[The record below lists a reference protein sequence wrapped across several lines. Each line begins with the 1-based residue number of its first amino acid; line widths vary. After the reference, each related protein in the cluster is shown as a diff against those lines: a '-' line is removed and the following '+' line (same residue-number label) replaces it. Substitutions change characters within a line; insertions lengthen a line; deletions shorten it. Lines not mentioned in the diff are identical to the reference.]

1 LTVPVRLKPA
11 HLHYDIFPIINLII
25 LETTIMRR
33 TLTFWILGALCCLA
47 SLSAPAQTYYV
58 SSSGND
64 SNSGLS
70 AEQAWKTIGHVNA
83 RMDQLT
89 GATVLFERGQTF
101 IGQLSI
107 TADGLTVGAYGGGNK
122 PLIRATRWLP
132 SGWTSAGNNLW
143 EITLDDAPERVR
155 GVYRAKESLPLG
167 RYPNLSDPEHEGFF
181 YHEATIK
188 EGNFPKTIVD
198 NQLSELVNQD
208 WTGAEIVIRLNR
220 WRLVI
225 DTVAS
230 ISGNQISIVNPPRLF
245 LPKNRGGYFFQND
258 IKTLDQEGEWS
269 HDGEQNKLYLY
280 STTDPNNQQL
290 SYTAF
295 DYAVQIAEANE
306 VSVANLGLFGSN
318 EAAVKIE
325 QSNNATV
332 SQLTIQPTGYFGV
345 HVDNSSGASILNC
358 EIRDTNL
365 EAIRVERNSEGA
377 TIKDC
382 VLEDIALIP
391 GRGQA
396 DGDGYSGI
404 YILGA
409 GGTVEQNTIRRIGYC
424 GIRCDMTSGLIKRN
438 FIERVCSVKDDGG
451 GIYIQDMLE
460 GTPGDLIV
468 EENIIQRVVGNG
480 ASRGS
485 DDVDKQENA
494 EGIYLDTN
502 SEGVTVR
509 YNTTSDASFGLY
521 VHDSEDHDMYENT
534 TFDNV
539 RFGMRLAQSS
549 KTGLALRNLE
559 VDRNIIIE
567 SKADPNFGNSL
578 PVKLEMNR
586 EPEPGDNKDAL
597 KPIGKLRFNYLINTV
612 AERANL
618 DVSLTFA
625 HDGTVYETNRCC
637 GQASVDLSAEAL
649 NALYDTTFYNTQSIP
664 VAAENPQEG
673 DFMLPVVNPSDAPL
687 SQSLPGGVYTDA
699 KGQLY
704 EGEVSVA
711 PWRSVVLFRS
721 ELPSGSPNTPL
732 ELSADTVSG
741 GVGLRW
747 IDASDN
753 EDYFVVERSFEDF
766 ENFAVIDTVA
776 ANATLYQDLADL
788 QQTSQ
793 YFYRIKAMNE
803 VGGSY
808 YSNQTNLIS
817 REEDIPYAPSDLVIE
832 GATLNWTDNSAIETG
847 YAVERAIRG
856 QAFERIATLDANAT
870 EYTDDET
877 LVGNTEYSYRVVALY
892 QGNASAPSE
901 EVFRVFSV
909 DNVVFDPMDEPW
921 TVPLSYSSG
930 WGYNG
935 NPSAAQNNDADRR
948 FRADQ
953 TVESIV
959 YQLEDLSD
967 FNLVAYTV
975 FQTNT
980 DDFIRFYV
988 SSDDQEYSRIAVN
1001 RERFGGSSGW
1011 GWYNHRPAEALPAG
1025 TQYLKVEVGD
1035 TEKAPWTPQLGSM
1048 TLVAEVVTPGAPT
1061 NLAVTSVSAGQISL
1075 AWQGDSTQYDGFIL
1089 ERKSS
1094 EEDFFVVVDTVNAQT
1109 LSYDDVIADNGLE
1122 YTYRVRAYLG
1132 RKNLASAYSEEVM
1145 VSGTIKALTLTSM
1158 CSEDPALERRWRIRN
1173 PNAFTI
1179 SVTWEL
1185 VGTGIRDTVVAPS
1198 GDSFFFSP
1206 AQRGANTTRISWQD
1220 ERGKRRTTVKAS
1232 GGAQCEAGNA
1242 RTGTPNKKAVADV
1255 PDLKVQVYPNP
1266 ARELLQ
1272 LRAGKGD
1279 SLSNLQ
1285 LTDLSGKVLGV
1296 RVQYAPGGASLSV
1309 DALRTGVYLLRGNVG
1324 QQRFVQRVMI
1334 NR

>member
-1 LTVPVRLKPA
+1 
-11 HLHYDIFPIINLII
+11 
-25 LETTIMRR
+25 MRR
-33 TLTFWILGALCCLA
+33 TLTFWMLGALCCLA

-58 SSSGND
+58 SSQSGSD

-70 AEQAWKTIGHVNA
+70 AEQAWKTISHVNA
-83 RMDQLT
+83 QMDQLT
-89 GATVLFERGQTF
+89 GTTVLFERGQTF

-107 TADGLTVGAYGGGNK
+107 RADGLTVGAYGGGNK

-132 SGWTSAGNNLW
+132 SGWTSTGNNLW
-143 EITLDDAPERVR
+143 QITLEDTPERVR

-198 NQLSELVNQD
+198 NQFSELVSQD

-220 WRLVI
+220 WRLVV

-230 ISGNQISIVNPPRLF
+230 INGNQISIVNPPRLF
-245 LPKNRGGYFFQND
+245 LPKNSGGYFFQND

-280 STTDPNNQQL
+280 STTDPNGQQL

-295 DYAVQIAEANE
+295 DYAVQIVEANG
-306 VSVANLGLFGSN
+306 VSVANLALFGSN

-345 HVDNSSGASILNC
+345 HVDNSSDAAVLNC

-365 EAIRVERNSEGA
+365 EAVRVERNSEGA

-382 VLEDIALIP
+382 VMEDIALIP

-396 DGDGYSGI
+396 DGDGYSSI
-404 YILGA
+404 FILGA

-438 FIERVCSVKDDGG
+438 FIERVCSTKDDGG
-451 GIYIQDMLE
+451 GIYVQDMLE
-460 GTPGDLIV
+460 GTPGEMII

-485 DDVDKQENA
+485 DNLDKQENA

-521 VHDSEDHDMYENT
+521 IHDSDDHTMYENT

-549 KTGLALRNLE
+549 KTGLNLSGLE

-567 SKADPNFGNSL
+567 RNTDTDFGNSL

-597 KPIGKLRFNYLINTV
+597 KPIGKLRFNYLINAR
-612 AERANL
+612 AEQANR

-625 HDGTVYETNRCC
+625 HDGSVYQVNKCC
-637 GQASVDLSAEAL
+637 SQAGIDLSAEEL
-649 NALYDTTFYNTQSIP
+649 NALYDTTFFNTQSIP
-664 VAAENPQEG
+664 VAAENPREG

-687 SQSLPGGVYTDA
+687 SQSLPSGVYTDA

-704 EGEVSVA
+704 EGEVTVD

-721 ELPSGSPNTPL
+721 ELPSGSPDTPL
-732 ELSADTVSG
+732 RLSADTVG
-741 GVGLRW
+741 TATGQRLVW
-747 IDASDN
+747 TDAS
-753 EDYFVVERSFEDF
+753 ESEEYFLIERSRGDI
-766 ENFAVIDTVA
+766 NSFAVIDTLA
-776 ANATLYQDLADL
+776 ANTESYTDSEALLAR
-788 QQTSQ
+788 TR
-793 YFYRIKAMNE
+793 YFYRIKAVNE
-803 VGGSY
+803 IGSSY
-808 YSNQTNLIS
+808 YSNQTLLTTP
-817 REEDIPYAPSDLVIE
+817 EEDVPYAPSDLELE
-832 GATLNWTDNSAIETG
+832 GATLNWTDNSSIETA
-847 YAVERAIRG
+847 YVVERAVRG
-856 QAFERIATLDANAT
+856 QAFEQIASLEANIT
-870 EYTDDET
+870 QYTDEET
-877 LVGNTEYSYRVVALY
+877 LVGNTEYSYRVVAQY
-892 QGNASAPSE
+892 QNNFSEPSKQVVRLFLIE
-901 EVFRVFSV
+901 
-909 DNVVFDPMDEPW
+909 NTVFDPMDEPW
-921 TVPLSYSSG
+921 TAPLSYSSD
-930 WGYNG
+930 WGFQNG
-935 NPSAAQNNDADRR
+935 NPANFNGDADRR
-948 FRADQ
+948 FRLEQ
-953 TVESIV
+953 TVENIV
-959 YQLEDLSD
+959 YALEDLSD

-988 SSDDQEYSRIAVN
+988 SSDNQEYTRIAVS

-1011 GWYNHRPAEALPAG
+1011 GWYNHTPAEAIPAS

-1035 TEKAPWTPQLGSM
+1035 TVKAPWTPQLGSM
-1048 TLVAEVVTPGAPT
+1048 TLVAEVPAPGAPT
-1061 NLAVTSVSAGQISL
+1061 SLAVTSVSTGQISL
-1075 AWQGDSTQYDGFIL
+1075 AWQGDSSRYDGFVI

-1094 EEDFFVVVDTVNAQT
+1094 EEDFFTVVDTVNART
-1109 LSYDDVIADNGLE
+1109 LSYDDVITDNGLE
-1122 YTYRVRAYLG
+1122 YTYRVRAYLS
-1132 RKNLASAYSEEVM
+1132 KANLASAYSEEVM
-1145 VSGTIKALTLTSM
+1145 VSGTIKALKLTSM
-1158 CSEDPALERRWRIRN
+1158 CSEDPSAERRWRIRN
-1173 PNAFTI
+1173 PNAFAI

-1185 VGTGIRDTVVAPS
+1185 VGTGIRDTVVVPS

-1206 AQRGANTTRISWQD
+1206 ARGGANTTRISWQD
-1220 ERGKRRTTVKAS
+1220 ERGRSRSTVKAS
-1232 GGAQCEAGNA
+1232 GGAQCEDNA
-1242 RTGTPNKKAVADV
+1242 RQNTSGKEAFSA
-1255 PDLKVQVYPNP
+1255 LSLGVQVYPNP
-1266 ARELLQ
+1266 AREILQ
-1272 LRAGKGD
+1272 LHTGPRE
-1279 SLSNLQ
+1279 SLTNLQ
-1285 LTDLSGKVLGV
+1285 LTDLSGKVLKTAV
-1296 RVQYAPGGASLSV
+1296 EYQAGGATVSVGSLSQ
-1309 DALRTGVYLLRGNVG
+1309 GVYLLHGTLGERS
-1324 QQRFVQRVMI
+1324 FVQRVMVQQ
-1334 NR
+1334 